1 MNSEIK
7 KEEEGEEG
15 ELDSSES
22 YGSTSD
28 SSSTSEADTEPP
40 EAIPPCIRMVVV
52 QSEVMTCGELFI
64 VTCMGGSV
72 GREGEHDVLLDDI
85 GCSKSHARITYQDG
99 KFYYQDQGSTNGSVI
114 NDRRLKGDE
123 TREIGHGSRITIG
136 TTGLVCHVH
145 PGIQTCL
152 ECEPGLMKTPI
163 VTP

>member
-1 MNSEIK
+1 
-7 KEEEGEEG
+7 
-15 ELDSSES
+15 
-22 YGSTSD
+22 
-28 SSSTSEADTEPP
+28 
-40 EAIPPCIRMVVV
+40 MVVV

-152 ECEPGLMKTPI
+152 ELPRESPDQSRKKAMKAIRQKYGINHANTQPPEAKTNGPAQPYQDRAGLRRKT
-163 VTP
+163 